1 MGRTTSKY
9 LSSEK
14 GKRDAIVPVRDIFDV
29 PILVLAPP
37 ARMFRAEETENLNT
51 EADRLPDNE
60 SDDRELNS
68 VEPKGLIVM
77 NNNAWGQ
84 FIPPARKAHKS
95 NFGHGGGGEHKK
107 PKKKSRATVVDKDKE

>member
-29 PILVLAPP
+29 PLQVLAPP
-37 ARMFRAEETENLNT
+37 ARMFRPEETENLNT
-51 EADRLPDNE
+51 EADRLPENE

-84 FIPPARKAHKS
+84 FIPPARKPHK
-95 NFGHGGGGEHKK
+95 NKLEHGADHRKT
-107 PKKKSRATVVDKDKE
+107 KKKARATVGEKE